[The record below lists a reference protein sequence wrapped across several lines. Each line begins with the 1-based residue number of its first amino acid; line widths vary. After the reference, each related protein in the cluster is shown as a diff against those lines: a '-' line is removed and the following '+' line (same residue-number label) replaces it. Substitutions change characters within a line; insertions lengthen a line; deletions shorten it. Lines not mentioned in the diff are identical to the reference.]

1 MPLAFELEGVTGL
14 EDEAAGFCSVLGVF
28 AGEAGV
34 AAGAIGLTGATP
46 AFVGFEPV
54 ETELPFV
61 AFTALAELAPVGVAL
76 EVSSVLAFGSAAFE
90 DDSGTL

>member
-14 EDEAAGFCSVLGVF
+14 EDEAAGFCSVLGF

-34 AAGAIGLTGATP
+34 VAGAIGLTGATP

-61 AFTALAELAPVGVAL
+61 AFPALAELAPVGVAL
-76 EVSSVLAFGSAAFE
+76 DVSSVLAFGSAAFE